1 MTKKQTHQRNSF
13 SADFNAEEED
23 DFILADLDVMRDKE
37 EPSLV
42 LLKHFND
49 DEEIID
55 SLLVKSGF
63 EVKDDFEEEDRDAS
77 AQVIDEIELTGKISD
92 FDQFIVEPVEL
103 AEQDRLRAVEDIQD
117 SVIHSRTDFDE
128 MPDEDAIDRLLV
140 DAGFDN
146 HDDPE
151 KTDDKSDGQ
160 WLDDAAEFARPVI
173 ESIEPAE
180 KNKRIE
186 TEEVPIFASHFSA
199 DFDEALIED
208 VNDLLDEEISRR
220 RAIDHVSWANEF
232 KERIAVATDNAVFD
246 WEDSQCALDKDLDKS
261 FLLQEENQE
270 KVMSKPASNQT
281 IYPQEPLKNN
291 DTEIKAFSSVV
302 AAQES
307 IKEQI
312 SGYENKVKKAKF
324 ITYAALSFGTVAL
337 LSAAIMGIIVSSVKN
352 DVSKLTELVS
362 MLEEDMSGISEKNA
376 DMDINNSELSGESLN
391 KKINNVARLDNAKA
405 MTTVPENITRSE
417 VTVEKGSP
425 KKKME
430 LQENGSDQPQLSL
443 DLSKSNATGG
453 VKKQADL
460 NKLSDQKKIG
470 IPVAEKKKPSET
482 VVQGTTANK
491 KTSNAKV
498 ASGWSVNLAT
508 YKQLSD
514 AKRKAAQLLEKGILV
529 KVSAVDINNSKSY
542 QLNVGGF
549 KNKENA
555 VLYAAKIKKSL
566 NINAVL
572 VK

>member
-482 VVQGTTANK
+482 VVQVTTANK

-572 VK
+572 VR

>member
-186 TEEVPIFASHFSA
+186 TEEVPVFASHFSA
-199 DFDEALIED
+199 DFDETLIED

>member
-482 VVQGTTANK
+482 VVQVTTANK

-529 KVSAVDINNSKSY
+529 KVSSVDINNSKSY

-555 VLYAAKIKKSL
+555 ALYAAKIKKSL

-572 VK
+572 VR